1 MLRTVKYFPERAKR
15 ASIPKALAVLKR
27 AGVGNLRGRG
37 VIRYAASRQ
46 KAEARYDT
54 TLSGAT
60 FSASR
65 FSPIARAMKRA
76 VIGVPS

>member
-1 MLRTVKYFPERAKR
+1 MSPGLSRRHGCT
-15 ASIPKALAVLKR
+15 
-27 AGVGNLRGRG
+27 
-37 VIRYAASRQ
+37 ASRWLQ
-46 KAEARYDT
+46 KIRLGMAGYAFGSSAYELRSFAYDT